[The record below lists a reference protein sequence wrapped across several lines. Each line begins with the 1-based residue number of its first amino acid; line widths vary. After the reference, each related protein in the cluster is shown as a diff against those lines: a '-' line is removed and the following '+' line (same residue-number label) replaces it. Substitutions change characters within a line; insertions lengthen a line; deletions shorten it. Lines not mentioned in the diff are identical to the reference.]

1 MNRFAPSLSIYLG
14 RQFLASLAGVVTVF
28 LGLIVLFDTIELW
41 RRTVRVE
48 DAGLS
53 TVFGL
58 ALLKAPHMIQDTLP
72 FAVMIAVMF
81 ALFRLA
87 RNYELVIIRSAGV
100 SAWQV
105 LSPVMG
111 LTVVLGLLNLAL
123 LNPFAA
129 SLYAMHERMMTGLTN
144 ANAATLNIGDTGF
157 WLRETVDDEA
167 VIVHAR
173 SVHQDAESL
182 LLSGITILRLN
193 SKNELVHRIEAPA
206 GQLRGDEFQLENSWD
221 MEPGKLA
228 VSQPRLTQKTTITLA
243 QIQNS
248 FADPETLSIWDL
260 PEFID
265 FSQAAGFS
273 ALPHRLYL
281 QSLMALPLLLCAMVL
296 LAASFFLTTQAR
308 MAEWTIRS
316 AAGVAAGFIVFFF
329 TQVTFALGLAGTL
342 PLALAAWAP
351 AVIASLFGLTYLFY
365 REDG

>member
-1 MNRFAPSLSIYLG
+1 MNRFAPSLSFYLG
-14 RQFLASLAGVVTVF
+14 RQFLASLAGVVSVF
-28 LGLIVLFDTIELW
+28 LSLIVLFDTIELW

-48 DAGLS
+48 DADLS
-53 TVFGL
+53 TVFSL

-129 SLYAMHERMMTGLTN
+129 SLYAMHERMMFDLTN
-144 ANAATLNIGDTGF
+144 KSVTTLNIGDTGF
-157 WLRETVDDEA
+157 WLREAGENEA

-182 LLSGITILRLN
+182 ALSGVTILKVN
-193 SKNELVHRIEAPA
+193 SKNELLHRIEAET
-206 GQLRGDEFQLENSWD
+206 GYLRDGEFQLKNTWD

-228 VSQPRLTQKTTITLA
+228 VNQLQLTQKTTITLA

-248 FADPETLSIWDL
+248 FADPETLSFWEL
-260 PEFID
+260 PEFIE

-281 QSLMALPLLLCAMVL
+281 QSLIAMPLLLCAMVL

-308 MAEWTIRS
+308 SAGWTIRS
-316 AAGVAAGFIVFFF
+316 AAGVTAGFGVFFF
-329 TQVTFALGLAGTL
+329 AQVTYALGLAGTL
-342 PLALAAWAP
+342 PLVLAAWAP
-351 AVIASLFGLTYLFY
+351 SIVAALFGLTYLFY